1 MSRQEPEDAIFEV
14 VETNKPKPTLR
25 AASTRGT
32 LTHSPYLE
40 RTTPNVVDIM
50 GYRDDLTVF
59 PWGFWGGGA
68 AIVVLL
74 GLVAL
79 RGTSGLFSLMDL
91 LIALILGGAALVL
104 FRWGPRD
111 SLKPMQ
117 LARIDLEQ
125 NVLSWP
131 GESGQAQFVL
141 NAQDIQEIVFALI
154 RFPVSPNRPDSRI
167 HVYTLLVRD
176 NQDQLIPVVEASPED
191 KALFDLGEMLSQW
204 SQAPLRQV
212 GEGILSG

>member
-14 VETNKPKPTLR
+14 VEPRPKSTLR

-40 RTTPNVVDIM
+40 RGPEHIVDIM
-50 GYRDDLTVF
+50 GYRDDLTMF

-68 AIVVLL
+68 AIMVLL
-74 GLVAL
+74 GLVAF
-79 RGTSGLFSLMDL
+79 RGTSGLFSLLDL
-91 LIALILGGAALVL
+91 LIALTLGGVALVL

-111 SLKPMQ
+111 TLKPMQ
-117 LARIDLEQ
+117 LARIDLKQ
-125 NVLSWP
+125 NILTWP
-131 GESGQAQFVL
+131 SENGRAQFVL
-141 NAQDIQEIVFALI
+141 SAEDIQEVVFALI

-176 NQDQLIPVVEASPED
+176 ANDQLIPVVEASPED
-191 KALFDLGEMLSQW
+191 KALFDLGEMIAQW

-212 GEGILSG
+212 GEGILNG